1 VTACAYICWAA
12 DTNKALLVQSARL
25 IPLLLDGCFWGE
37 DHPRKDADDHEKA
50 PVQND
55 AIECLLQ
62 IAVFKP
68 GRELLQSDPTV
79 MDALAAMAAGK
90 AITEEGKLSAHNALV
105 AIEGV
110 MREPEPDTEGA
121 LISDKHIM
129 VSYQWVRCSSQH
141 QSKPASRALLAR
153 SVLNSMRSHSRRMCK

>member
-1 VTACAYICWAA
+1 M
-12 DTNKALLVQSARL
+12 LVKSPVL
-25 IPLLLDGCFWGE
+25 MPLLLDLLFLDA
-37 DHPRKDADDHEKA
+37 DHPRKDAPDSEKA
-50 PVQND
+50 PVQTD
-55 AIECLLQ
+55 ACDCFLQ
-62 IAVFKP
+62 LAVFEP

-153 SVLNSMRSHSRRMCK
+153 SVLNSMRLHPRRMCK